1 MPAPNQ
7 GRTPI
12 KLHRVKL
19 QKCRR
24 PNSEKPPRAN
34 AAKLPLNIPS
44 TLLGS
49 PGNRMRKVH
58 GKSVERYSTAPQR
71 NEEYGAERETRPA
84 IAEQAREL
92 LDQFGELEGQIR
104 PLADRKSELLDCT
117 QQPGFYRDS
126 EQKAATFDEIHKLE
140 RFLGLHRT
148 LGKALAGLCERL
160 DRR

>member
-24 PNSEKPPRAN
+24 PNSEKPPRPN

-44 TLLGS
+44 PLLGS

-58 GKSVERYSTAPQR
+58 GKSVERYSFVAGGIFPSRSGSHLFEIRCRR
-71 NEEYGAERETRPA
+71 NTRVAADAA
-84 IAEQAREL
+84 IS
-92 LDQFGELEGQIR
+92 GN
-104 PLADRKSELLDCT
+104 DC
-117 QQPGFYRDS
+117 
-126 EQKAATFDEIHKLE
+126 
-140 RFLGLHRT
+140 
-148 LGKALAGLCERL
+148 RL
-160 DRR
+160 